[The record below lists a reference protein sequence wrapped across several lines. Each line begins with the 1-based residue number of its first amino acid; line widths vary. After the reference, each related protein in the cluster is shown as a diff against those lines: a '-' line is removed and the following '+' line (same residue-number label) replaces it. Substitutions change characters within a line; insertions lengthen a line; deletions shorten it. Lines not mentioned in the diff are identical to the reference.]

1 MSKAK
6 FLFSTSR
13 EHFSVQVEN
22 LEELSVEEIQ
32 KIESFVSARNGIFD
46 FKTYSFIIKKRV
58 TFIEFLTLLKYSDI
72 EHISEEIARKATTT
86 LARIEF
92 GKYKGMFYS
101 EAPDSYLLWLKG
113 NYRGKDRDIIDAEL
127 KSRAL

>member
-46 FKTYSFIIKKRV
+46 FNTYSFIIKKRV

-86 LARIEF
+86 LARMSLENIKGCFIVKHPTPIFYGSKGTIEVKI
-92 GKYKGMFYS
+92 GI
-101 EAPDSYLLWLKG
+101 LLMQ
-113 NYRGKDRDIIDAEL
+113 
-127 KSRAL
+127 S